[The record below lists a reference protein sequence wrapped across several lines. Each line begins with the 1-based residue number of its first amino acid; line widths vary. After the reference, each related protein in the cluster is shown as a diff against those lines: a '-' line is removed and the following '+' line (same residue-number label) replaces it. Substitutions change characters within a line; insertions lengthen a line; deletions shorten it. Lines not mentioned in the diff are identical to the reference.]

1 MRMTNRLKHLSLIML
16 LVAACFSVQ
25 AATRTMHNVVCFV
38 RFADEDST
46 VFAETPEH
54 YTQIFNDTTAG
65 ANSVYSYFKWVSYG
79 QLDWKSLI
87 YPIAGG
93 TRIVSYQDTQKR
105 GYLRPASTANT
116 IGYPATVF
124 GSLQAQTREQQLL
137 QRVCNYLSTVIPAD
151 VALDGATAG
160 KVDNVTLVISGNSET
175 KSSAGILWPHR
186 STPTWVTG
194 IKIGNYSVSS
204 YLIVF
209 DKANGFLFG
218 MPKPLNTGV
227 ICHEMTHS
235 LGAYDLYNNS
245 GHEPVGGWDLMS
257 SNYMKPQGMT
267 AYTRFNIGKWIPSI
281 DEITTSGSYSLSPVG
296 GDEPV
301 NVAYKIKP
309 DATRTEYFMVEYRK
323 QAGTFDVGL
332 PGSGLLVYRI
342 TPENYGNLS
351 GTSYE
356 MYIFR
361 PGGTTTVE
369 GEVDNATLSAESGRT
384 SVNGTT
390 DANTLF
396 YSDGTKAPFHIS
408 EVGSCGETIS
418 FKVTFDNTG
427 VENVAGDIAKA
438 FYDKQSQ
445 SIVASRDIK
454 RIDCYTTSGQLIP
467 TQGSDLSTLAKGMY
481 IITVTYNDGQHE
493 NLKIIK

>member
-1 MRMTNRLKHLSLIML
+1 M
-16 LVAACFSVQ
+16 A
-25 AATRTMHNVVCFV
+25 
-38 RFADEDST
+38 
-46 VFAETPEH
+46 
-54 YTQIFNDTTAG
+54 
-65 ANSVYSYFKWVSYG
+65 
-79 QLDWKSLI
+79 
-87 YPIAGG
+87 
-93 TRIVSYQDTQKR
+93 KR
-105 GYLRPASTANT
+105 GD
-116 IGYPATVF
+116 F
-124 GSLQAQTREQQLL
+124 E
-137 QRVCNYLSTVIPAD
+137 D
-151 VALDGATAG
+151 
-160 KVDNVTLVISGNSET
+160 E
-175 KSSAGILWPHR
+175 
-186 STPTWVTG
+186 
-194 IKIGNYSVSS
+194 
-204 YLIVF
+204 
-209 DKANGFLFG
+209 GFLESL
-218 MPKPLNTGV
+218 MKRNAEHVPVPPSMSRLLIGV
-227 ICHEMTHS
+227 AGLAVVATIVAVTW
-235 LGAYDLYNNS
+235 ATWPS
-245 GHEPVGGWDLMS
+245 GKGRVDENALPVLKTED
-257 SNYMKPQGMT
+257 K
-267 AYTRFNIGKWIPSI
+267 
-281 DEITTSGSYSLSPVG
+281 
-296 GDEPV
+296 
-301 NVAYKIKP
+301 AYKIKP

-332 PGSGLLVYRI
+332 PSSGLLVYRI
-342 TPENYGNLS
+342 TPENYSNLS